1 MPDPVSW
8 IVIEPGWAVRDADGN
23 EIGRVREVTGDENV
37 DIFDGLTIT
46 TGRLSKQKYVPSE
59 HVTAIR
65 EGEVVLDIAL
75 GQLETFNEPAT
86 EEQVIP
92 ESSTW
97 LERLAGR
104 LTGRDR

>member
-1 MPDPVSW
+1 MPDPVAW
-8 IVIEPGWAVRDADGN
+8 VLIEKGWRVVDANGEEAGKVD
-23 EIGRVREVTGDENV
+23 EVTGDENV